1 MATYGNLFPYYF
13 FLDLVKAMTQG
24 AKAYPRNLR
33 VSNKDQCFTSHSCIF
48 RNNAII
54 CRFPTEKAQCQL
66 GKTFW
71 MKTRLK
77 MWQSMCTPLPE
88 QMAGLSDVFLSDVG
102 FLQLQSLCE
111 FDIFLHRPSSTSFF
125 QFIYLL
131 SIFILV

>member
-1 MATYGNLFPYYF
+1 
-13 FLDLVKAMTQG
+13 
-24 AKAYPRNLR
+24 
-33 VSNKDQCFTSHSCIF
+33 
-48 RNNAII
+48 
-54 CRFPTEKAQCQL
+54 
-66 GKTFW
+66 
-71 MKTRLK
+71 

>member
-102 FLQLQSLCE
+102 FFTAAVTL
-111 FDIFLHRPSSTSFF
+111 
-125 QFIYLL
+125 
-131 SIFILV
+131 